1 MLQSQQQFPGRAAIV
16 CGAEESAN
24 PGTLAKPEIP
34 RSSQQVLA
42 QQTVGHAAAAAAAPH
57 AVAIAALQHYSIAAL
72 SAHRTAITTQQRLLF
87 SALERFT
94 RSQTGRQCR
103 GQCRRQ
109 YSKQP
114 SPVSLGR
121 IWQNLAGTAASNHQ
135 HVGVKSSKCRFRIY
149 SFDISL

>member
-72 SAHRTAITTQQRLLF
+72 SAHRTAITTQHNNASSFPRSRDSPAPKRADNAADNAADNTPNSPPLF
-87 SALERFT
+87 LSAE
-94 RSQTGRQCR
+94 S
-103 GQCRRQ
+103 
-109 YSKQP
+109 
-114 SPVSLGR
+114 GR
-121 IWQNLAGTAASNHQ
+121 IWQEPLQAITNT
-135 HVGVKSSKCRFRIY
+135 
-149 SFDISL
+149 